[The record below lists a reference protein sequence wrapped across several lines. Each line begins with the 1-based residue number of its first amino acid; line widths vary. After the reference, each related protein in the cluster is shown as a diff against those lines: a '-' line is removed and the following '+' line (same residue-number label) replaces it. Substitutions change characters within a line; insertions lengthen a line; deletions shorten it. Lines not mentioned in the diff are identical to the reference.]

1 MAGPASARPHPQL
14 LLLRERN
21 APHRPPRRTDLQ
33 DEQVAAVRIHDSR
46 SQFLTRAEAGL
57 PLLWRAL
64 LRRGPTRSCCC
75 YEKGTL
81 LTDIPAARIYRT
93 NRSRHYRVMA
103 VDSAHHSTRQGLY
116 LSSICLHASPYYTSP
131 LHPLFAV
138 WQPIYIYCHPH
149 SCVLGFLG
157 PAAPPEQ
164 LRHPK

>member
-33 DEQVAAVRIHDSR
+33 DEQGPAVRIHDSR
-46 SQFLTRAEAGL
+46 SRFLTRAEAGL

-81 LTDIPAARIYRT
+81 LTDLPAARIYRT

-103 VDSAHHSTRQGLY
+103 VDSAHHSTRTGSVPFFDLFT
-116 LSSICLHASPYYTSP
+116 CLPVLHVTSP
-131 LHPLFAV
+131 SPLRIVAA
-138 WQPIYIYCHPH
+138 YIHLLPSSFVCF
-149 SCVLGFLG
+149 GFFRSSS
-157 PAAPPEQ
+157 AS
-164 LRHPK
+164 